1 MLLFLGLFS
10 WLVIGLAAGLLAN
23 LMLPGEP
30 RMGCFVAVPAGLF
43 GAVAGGLLATVLGFG
58 GLAGYDV
65 RSLATATL
73 AAVLVL
79 LLLRYATLRP

>member
-1 MLLFLGLFS
+1 MGLIS

-30 RMGCFVAVPAGLF
+30 RMGCVVTVPAGLF